1 MRQDSDDNV
10 NDTLDFAAILRDN
23 AGLARMVA
31 HYVKTQLDLNWAT
44 KDDVPDDVRQEILAD
59 MDEGDIPDRLREQ
72 IYDAYSEYGHEDCVS
87 EQTCEERER
96 DARNEG
102 YEDGQHAADC
112 DKEHVEDMPR
122 CLRPSLDGL
131 MIEVVGSDQI
141 APARQVHAMY
151 TKWKNGTLSTEEK
164 QIGLGERTNP
174 VDRIASYP
182 IYRAD
187 DETISVGCMKFN
199 VAEIEY
205 LAKAMG
211 WYETKLA
218 VDIHKNGTLTVSVVR
233 DGKTL
238 HNYNLDTP
246 E

>member
-72 IYDAYSEYGHEDCVS
+72 FYD
-87 EQTCEERER
+87 
-96 DARNEG
+96 EG
-102 YEDGQHAADC
+102 YEHGQHAADC

-211 WYETKLA
+211 WVTVSNAVA
-218 VDIHKNGTLTVSVVR
+218 VDIHKNGTLTVSVVQ

>member
-31 HYVKTQLDLNWAT
+31 HYVKTQL
-44 KDDVPDDVRQEILAD
+44 
-59 MDEGDIPDRLREQ
+59 
-72 IYDAYSEYGHEDCVS
+72 DCVS

-164 QIGLGERTNP
+164 QIGLGKRTNP

-211 WYETKLA
+211 W
-218 VDIHKNGTLTVSVVR
+218 VTVSNADIDGAYQRGVR
-233 DGKTL
+233 DATIAQAI
-238 HNYNLDTP
+238 LDEMAKILDRT
-246 E
+246 

>member
-1 MRQDSDDNV
+1 
-10 NDTLDFAAILRDN
+10 
-23 AGLARMVA
+23 
-31 HYVKTQLDLNWAT
+31 
-44 KDDVPDDVRQEILAD
+44 
-59 MDEGDIPDRLREQ
+59 
-72 IYDAYSEYGHEDCVS
+72 
-87 EQTCEERER
+87 
-96 DARNEG
+96 
-102 YEDGQHAADC
+102 
-112 DKEHVEDMPR
+112 
-122 CLRPSLDGL
+122 

-174 VDRIASYP
+174 VDRIASYL

-211 WYETKLA
+211 W
-218 VDIHKNGTLTVSVVR
+218 VTVSNADIDGAYQRGVR
-233 DGKTL
+233 DATIAQAI
-238 HNYNLDTP
+238 LDEMAKILDRT
-246 E
+246 